1 MCYKVNARPDAQTE
15 HNIAAMVY
23 FLIESSR
30 IFSLNL
36 LVLSLAVAVSAPN
49 IDIAFI
55 GKSLGR
61 CKQIQLQ
68 L

>member
-1 MCYKVNARPDAQTE
+1 MCYKVNARPAAQTE

-36 LVLSLAVAVSAPN
+36 LVFSLALVVPTPN
-49 IDIAFI
+49 IDITFI
-55 GKSLGR
+55 GKSLSR